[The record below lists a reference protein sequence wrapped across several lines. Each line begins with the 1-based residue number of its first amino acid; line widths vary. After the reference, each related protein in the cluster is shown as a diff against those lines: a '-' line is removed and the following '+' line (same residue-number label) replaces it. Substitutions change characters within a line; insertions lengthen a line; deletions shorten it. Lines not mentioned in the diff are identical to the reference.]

1 MLQDRLQEVKGSFDE
16 KDLEDIEMANNSD
29 SEMPAGLQDFYDQIA
44 KIKELNTILRMK
56 LDTLTIAYRNTLLQ
70 TSIEEDQ
77 DFLNRELEASIEL
90 QIKSVVRLLKQLSEE
105 NKRAEGHIKLRTN
118 LHSLVTKQFME
129 LVGNF
134 RNMQNNQKERIKLAM
149 IQRVMLVK
157 PDATS
162 EELDSIV
169 SGTTL
174 SQLTND
180 VMLKSTALDS
190 LQYVEH
196 RHEEILK
203 IENSV
208 AELHQ
213 IFVDMAILVESQG
226 NFIDHIDTN
235 VNQTVENIEK
245 ANQQLANAVKYR
257 KRMRRTYLI
266 ICVLILLLLGA
277 GVVVILS
284 VGGANNFWKK

>member
-1 MLQDRLQEVKGSFDE
+1 MFQDRLREVKGSFDE

-29 SEMPAGLQDFYDQIA
+29 LEMPAGLQEFYDQIA
-44 KIKELNTILRMK
+44 KIKELNTILKMK

-70 TSIEEDQ
+70 TSVEEDH

-90 QIKSVVRLLKQLSEE
+90 QIKSIVRMLKQMGED

-129 LVGNF
+129 LVSNF
-134 RNMQNNQKERIKLAM
+134 RNMQNNHKERIKLAM
-149 IQRVMLVK
+149 IQRVLLVK
-157 PDATS
+157 PEATS

-169 SGTTL
+169 QGTTL

-190 LQYVEH
+190 LNYVER

-203 IENSV
+203 IESSV
-208 AELHQ
+208 SELHQ
-213 IFVDMAILVESQG
+213 IFLELAILVESQG

-245 ANQQLANAVKYR
+245 ANQQLASAVKYR

-266 ICVLILLLLGA
+266 LCVIALFLLGA

-284 VGGANNFWKK
+284 VGGVNKFWRK